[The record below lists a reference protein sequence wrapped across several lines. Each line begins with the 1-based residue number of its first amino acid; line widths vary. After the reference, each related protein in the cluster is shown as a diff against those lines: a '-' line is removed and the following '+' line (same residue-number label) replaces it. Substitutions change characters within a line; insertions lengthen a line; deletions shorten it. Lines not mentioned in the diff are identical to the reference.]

1 MSKKEQFKRNRAAL
15 QIDEDWESIAD
26 EIAKERD
33 ILRAEI
39 EQLKGTPSEVV
50 TVDPKK
56 CINWLY
62 SDRNDFEL
70 GDIDELASDIKRN
83 GQLQP
88 AIIRKLDSLDEKY
101 EVIAGERRWRA
112 CSEAGIPLKAIITTA
127 NDGECL
133 VIQTSEN
140 KKESLSAY
148 SLSKVYS
155 RLMKDKNISQNKLA
169 EMLGVSKGAMSNILA
184 FNKVHDD
191 IWKEVGDMSKV
202 SSKTAGFIAA
212 QLSRGEEYLDAFK
225 ALAPLIRDGRG
236 EQFLEKSLSKF
247 FSNKQLN
254 RNRTYVQ
261 KSSDG
266 KVLFRITEQGRITL
280 GESVRRK
287 FSIDEIKDKLL
298 ETLDV

>member
-1 MSKKEQFKRNRAAL
+1 MSKKEQFMKNRAAL
-15 QIDEDWESIAD
+15 QIDEDWENIAE

-39 EQLKGTPSEVV
+39 EQLKNSPSEVIS
-50 TVDPKK
+50 VDPQK
-56 CINWLY
+56 CVNWLY

-70 GDIDELASDIKRN
+70 GNIDELANDIKRN

-88 AIIRKLDSLDEKY
+88 AIIRKVDSLDEKY

-112 CSEAGIPLKAIITTA
+112 CSDAGIPLKAIITKA
-127 NDGECL
+127 NDAECL

-140 KKESLSAY
+140 KKESLSSY

-155 RLMKDKNISQNKLA
+155 RLMNDKKISQNKLA
-169 EMLGVSKGAMSNILA
+169 EIMGVSKGAMSNILA
-184 FNKVHDD
+184 FNKVNDD
-191 IWKEVGDMSKV
+191 IWKEVGDMRKV
-202 SSKTAGFIAA
+202 SSKTAGYIAA
-212 QLSRGEEYLDAFK
+212 QLSKGDEYLEAFK
-225 ALAPLIRDGRG
+225 ALAPHIREGRG
-236 EQFLEKSLSKF
+236 EQFLDKSLNKF
-247 FSNKQLN
+247 LSNKKLN

-261 KSSDG
+261 KSRDG
-266 KVLFRITEQGRITL
+266 KVLFRITEKGRITL

-287 FSIDEIKDKLL
+287 FSIDEIKTKLL